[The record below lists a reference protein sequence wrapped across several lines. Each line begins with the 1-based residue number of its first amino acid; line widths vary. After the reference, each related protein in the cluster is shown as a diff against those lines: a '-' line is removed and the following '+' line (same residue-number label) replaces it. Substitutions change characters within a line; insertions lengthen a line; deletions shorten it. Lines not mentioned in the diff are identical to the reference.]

1 MGALKGRRLLVYL
14 FLCAVWGS
22 TWLAIKVGLR
32 DLPPLR
38 FAGLRMALA
47 CLLLVPFAFRRA
59 GKRPTRRQAFLIA
72 WSGFLQIGLTYAL
85 VFTATQWIE
94 SGLAALLFSSF
105 PIWVGLFAHF
115 KLENEPLTRRA
126 ILASVLGLS
135 GVAAIEAPAV
145 ARIAS
150 SDSRALVLGGGLML
164 GAAIASAYANVLNKS
179 RFPDIMPSLNVWGQT
194 LVGSAF
200 LLVLSGLLEGEKV
213 ARWTP
218 TAVASLLY
226 LALFGTALTFVGSLL
241 ADPAGPCL
249 RHRHDPAR
257 GHAACRGPR
266 RGDPGGASLDPGA
279 RGRSPDPGGG
289 PARVA
294 HGAAGEADGRPR
306 SAGLTGNRRLSRP
319 SP

>member
-47 CLLLVPFAFRRA
+47 CLLLLPFALR
-59 GKRPTRRQAFLIA
+59 GEGERPTRRQALLIA

-115 KLENEPLTRRA
+115 QLENEPLTRRA

-135 GVAAIEAPAV
+135 GVAAIEAPAI

-150 SDSRALVLGGGLML
+150 ADARALLLGGGLML
-164 GAAIASAYANVLNKS
+164 GAAIASAYANVLNKR
-179 RFPDIMPSLNVWGQT
+179 RFPNVMPSLNVWGQT

-200 LLVLSGLLEGEKV
+200 LMVLAGLLEGDKV

-226 LALFGTALTFVGSLL
+226 LALFGTALTFVGLFWLIPKVPVSVIGTIPLVDTLL
-241 ADPAGPCL
+241 AVGLGAAVLGERLSIRVLAGGVL
-249 RHRHDPAR
+249 ILA
-257 GHAACRGPR
+257 GVLL
-266 RGDPGGASLDPGA
+266 ASLTAPERKLSVVHDQP
-279 RGRSPDPGGG
+279 
-289 PARVA
+289 
-294 HGAAGEADGRPR
+294 
-306 SAGLTGNRRLSRP
+306 SAGKTDD
-319 SP
+319 

>member
-1 MGALKGRRLLVYL
+1 MGALEGRRLLVYL

-47 CLLLVPFAFRRA
+47 CLLLVPFALRGG

-72 WSGFLQIGLTYAL
+72 WSGFLQIGLTYGF

-115 KLENEPLTRRA
+115 QLENEPLTRRA

-135 GVAAIEAPAV
+135 GVAVIEAPAV

-150 SDSRALVLGGGLML
+150 SDARALLLGGGLML
-164 GAAIASAYANVLNKS
+164 GAAIASAYANVLNKR
-179 RFPDIMPSLNVWGQT
+179 RFPHVMPSLNVWGQT

-200 LLVLSGLLEGEKV
+200 LLLVSGLLEGEKV

-218 TAVASLLY
+218 SAVASLLY
-226 LALFGTALTFVGSLL
+226 LALFGTALTFVGLFWLIPRVPVSVIGTIPLVDTLL
-241 ADPAGPCL
+241 AVGLGAAVLGERLSIRVLAGGVL
-249 RHRHDPAR
+249 ILA
-257 GHAACRGPR
+257 GVLL
-266 RGDPGGASLDPGA
+266 ASLTAPQLKPVV
-279 RGRSPDPGGG
+279 PDQ
-289 PARVA
+289 
-294 HGAAGEADGRPR
+294 
-306 SAGLTGNRRLSRP
+306 P
-319 SP
+319 SPPKTETDADV